1 MSLNSRKNLI
11 QKDHLNKHDIQKYE
25 FKSMANLPPKT
36 NPNGASLEMPNPQE
50 PLEKKAIENDLI
62 DCLLKKTDELSSHLV
77 KLQMQFEKAQ
87 EESKALIENAK
98 NDGYKIGFKEGE
110 EKMRNELTHSVNEE
124 KNQLLHA
131 ITALDEKM
139 KKSEDHLMALEKEL
153 SAIAIDI
160 AKEVILKEV
169 EDNSQKVA
177 LALAEELLKNVL
189 DATDIH
195 LKVNPLDYPY
205 LNERLQNASKIKL
218 ESNEAISKGGV
229 MITSSNGSLDG
240 NLMERFKTLKESVL
254 ENFKV

>member
-1 MSLNSRKNLI
+1 MNSRKNLI

-36 NPNGASLEMPNPQE
+36 NPNGASLETPNQQE

-87 EESKALIENAK
+87 EESKVLIENAK

-139 KKSEDHLMALEKEL
+139 KSSENHLMALEKEL

-205 LNERLQNASKIKL
+205 LNEHLQNASKIKL

-229 MITSSNGSLDG
+229 MITSSNGGSLDG